1 MNAQSL
7 ASFTAIILATGSQV
21 VTTST
26 FNNLFLEGFLNNY
39 NEIVGSYSAPKRGTP
54 SGREGAGS
62 RFAPSP
68 VHREENAAMV

>member
-7 ASFTAIILATGSQV
+7 ASLTTIILATSSLV
-21 VTTST
+21 ITTST
-26 FNNLFLEGFLNNY
+26 CNNILLESFLNNSHK
-39 NEIVGSYSAPKRGTP
+39 IVGSYPAPKRGTP

-68 VHREENAAMV
+68 VHREEQAAMV

>member
-7 ASFTAIILATGSQV
+7 ASLTTIILATSSSV

-26 FNNLFLEGFLNNY
+26 CNNILLESFLNNY
-39 NEIVGSYSAPKRGTP
+39 NKIVGSYSAPKRGTP

>member
-7 ASFTAIILATGSQV
+7 ASLTTIILATGSHV

-26 FNNLFLEGFLNNY
+26 FNNLVLAGFLNNY
-39 NEIVGSYSAPKRGTP
+39 DKIVGSYSAPKKGTP
-54 SGREGAGS
+54 SGREGAGT

-68 VHREENAAMV
+68 VNREENAAMV

>member
-26 FNNLFLEGFLNNY
+26 FNNLLLEDFLNNY
-39 NEIVGSYSAPKRGTP
+39 NEIVGSYPAPKRGTP

-68 VHREENAAMV
+68 VNREENAAIV

>member
-39 NEIVGSYSAPKRGTP
+39 NEIVGSYPAPKRGTP

-68 VHREENAAMV
+68 VNREENAAIV

>member
-7 ASFTAIILATGSQV
+7 ASLTTIILATSSQV
-21 VTTST
+21 VMNST
-26 FNNLFLEGFLNNY
+26 CNNILLESFLNNY
-39 NEIVGSYSAPKRGTP
+39 HKIVSSYSVPKRGTP

-68 VHREENAAMV
+68 VNREEQAAIV